1 MTNATARLA
10 CLRHGESENVVRRQV
25 GALPGMRLTGRGRD
39 QAAAAADLLRGWR
52 AETIY
57 ASDAVR
63 AQETAAI
70 IAAALHLDVTV
81 LPGLAEVGIGAR
93 EGAADPATWR
103 CVAQVLQTWLVR
115 GDLGPRVADGENGHE
130 VTGRVSQALAGIA
143 AAHPGRTA
151 IVVGH
156 TGSLA
161 AAVSVL
167 CGGGPALWGAPLPH
181 AAPFP
186 LTREGPR
193 WRCDWPG
200 LPQVPAT

>member
-1 MTNATARLA
+1 MQTPARA
-10 CLRHGESENVVRRQV
+10 GTGRRFAVSV

-39 QAAAAADLLRGWR
+39 QAAAAADLLRGWQ

-81 LPGLAEVGIGAR
+81 LPGLAEVRIGTR

-115 GDLGPRVADGENGHE
+115 GDLGPRVADGETGHE

-143 AAHPGRTA
+143 ASHPPPDDQRDYA
-151 IVVGH
+151 WP
-156 TGSLA
+156 
-161 AAVSVL
+161 VSKRL
-167 CGGGPALWGAPLPH
+167 I
-181 AAPFP
+181 FP
-186 LTREGPR
+186 LVIVKAQRVR
-193 WRCDWPG
+193 MS
-200 LPQVPAT
+200 PQVLLRNAAIRNRPPPAADSTSM